1 MIPEMEE
8 ETTSG
13 AEAALQIT
21 SIIFSGLYQT
31 QPEPFLVE
39 IVTKSSISTPKLT
52 FWNIAN
58 PLRKTKIKIGLKLQ
72 IRIPWATGYDYL
84 QSS

>member
-72 IRIPWATGYDYL
+72 IRNPWATGYDYL